1 LLWGNHIELG
11 SNSTGYHPAFRFE
24 RWHIPI
30 LLPGAVKGI
39 PVGVD
44 VNIKLPAIGVAK
56 ECLNKS
62 DSGFNLTLIFG
73 EVLLIGSLI
82 VNGLALCIDLS
93 PTLT

>member
-1 LLWGNHIELG
+1 
-11 SNSTGYHPAFRFE
+11 
-24 RWHIPI
+24 
-30 LLPGAVKGI
+30 
-39 PVGVD
+39 
-44 VNIKLPAIGVAK
+44 VAK